1 MFAMSAGGAIQEYET
16 PSREGADERAMTQI
30 RVPSCLGP
38 VVLLLA
44 ETVHDGHSRK
54 PERQVMSELGRMN

>member
-1 MFAMSAGGAIQEYET
+1 MFAMSAGGAIQKYET
-16 PSREGADERAMTQI
+16 PSREGADERAMAQI

-44 ETVHDGHSRK
+44 ETVHDGH
-54 PERQVMSELGRMN
+54 